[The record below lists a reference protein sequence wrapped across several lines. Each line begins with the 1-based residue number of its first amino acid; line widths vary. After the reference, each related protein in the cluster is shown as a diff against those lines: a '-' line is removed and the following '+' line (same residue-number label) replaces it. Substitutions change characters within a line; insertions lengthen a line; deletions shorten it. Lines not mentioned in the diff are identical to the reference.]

1 MGADDPNSVPMMRIE
16 EPERVFDREKVLG
29 RDAAS
34 VFPTM
39 AQENADKVVSATQAV
54 VGSMSFVTESELA
67 EIKAKRGGALRPED
81 GTMEPEKPL
90 WQVLQEAKDAK
101 EEAFQE
107 GWKTMKQGIYKPVDE
122 EEVEF
127 LDEVADRRRE
137 EEQRLKQREQDEAE
151 AFRLMRENRVVKKA
165 VAPTTEAIKR
175 ARIRW
180 LRASRKSQSLP
191 VPQSWWSRG
200 QSRRRRKGRSPRKRK
215 TRTMKAAGSG
225 SWATT
230 AAIATEPS

>member
-175 ARIRW
+175 GADP
-180 LRASRKSQSLP
+180 LAQSVAKKSKSSGPAVVVVKRAKP
-191 VPQSWWSRG
+191 APK
-200 QSRRRRKGRSPRKRK
+200 KGKQREKEEDSDDEGGGLGLLGDY
-215 TRTMKAAGSG
+215 GSD
-225 SWATT
+225 SD
-230 AAIATEPS
+230 

>member
-107 GWKTMKQGIYKPVDE
+107 GWKTMKQGIYKPVD
-122 EEVEF
+122 
-127 LDEVADRRRE
+127 RRRWSSWT
-137 EEQRLKQREQDEAE
+137 RSRTGGA
-151 AFRLMRENRVVKKA
+151 RRNRGSSNGSRMR
-165 VAPTTEAIKR
+165 
-175 ARIRW
+175 
-180 LRASRKSQSLP
+180 
-191 VPQSWWSRG
+191 
-200 QSRRRRKGRSPRKRK
+200 PRP
-215 TRTMKAAGSG
+215 SG
-225 SWATT
+225 
-230 AAIATEPS
+230 

>member
-90 WQVLQEAKDAK
+90 WQVLQE
-101 EEAFQE
+101 

-175 ARIRW
+175 GADP
-180 LRASRKSQSLP
+180 LAQSVAKKPKSSSPAVMVVKRAKPAPKKVEEPKKEEDSDDEGGGL
-191 VPQSWWSRG
+191 G
-200 QSRRRRKGRSPRKRK
+200 LLGDY
-215 TRTMKAAGSG
+215 GSD
-225 SWATT
+225 SD
-230 AAIATEPS
+230 

>member
-1 MGADDPNSVPMMRIE
+1 MGAEDPHSVPMMRIE

-34 VFPTM
+34 VFPTT

-67 EIKAKRGGALRPED
+67 EIKAKRRGATRPED
-81 GTMEPEKPL
+81 GTTAPDKPL
-90 WQVLQEAKDAK
+90 WQVLQEGKDGK

-127 LDEVADRRRE
+127 LDEVQE
-137 EEQRLKQREQDEAE
+137 EKRVKEEKLRQREQDEAE

-165 VAPTTEAIKR
+165 VAPKTEAFKRGVDPLAPTVAIKKP
-175 ARIRW
+175 
-180 LRASRKSQSLP
+180 KSTPAVMVVKKVKPAPKKEEPKKEESEDDDGGGL
-191 VPQSWWSRG
+191 G
-200 QSRRRRKGRSPRKRK
+200 LLGDY
-215 TRTMKAAGSG
+215 GSD
-225 SWATT
+225 SD
-230 AAIATEPS
+230 